1 MNALNRLCLNRL
13 GIGSLAVLA
22 LAFGACNG
30 DDDSASD
37 TAGSAGTASL
47 GAAGS
52 AALPLTPAPVAGA
65 RGKANPPPLGERID
79 RAGRPAITA
88 ALVGTFDA
96 TAEQTTQDRAAYNAA
111 GLGNVTFLPTIK
123 TSLGVLDGLDG
134 NCGNQLLASSTG
146 DRYAPLANVLLD
158 DQLYVH
164 SERSGSVYLGLEAEF
179 VNAIVPGQGAAGGR
193 EPGDDVIARSYSVL
207 AAGALS
213 GIDDG
218 VPTDDAT
225 HDSDV
230 FPFLAA
236 PQ

>member
-1 MNALNRLCLNRL
+1 MNQLNRL
-13 GIGSLAVLA
+13 GLNRRCIAALA
-22 LAFGACNG
+22 LGALALGACNG
-30 DDDSASD
+30 DDDDSASA
-37 TAGSAGTASL
+37 TVASAGSATLAV
-47 GAAGS
+47 
-52 AALPLTPAPVAGA
+52 TPGPIPSA
-65 RGKANPPPLGERID
+65 RGKGNPPRLGDRID

-96 TAEQTTQDRAAYNAA
+96 DPDDTIRDRAAYNAA
-111 GLGNVTFLPTIK
+111 GLGNVIFLPTIEA
-123 TSLGVLDGLDG
+123 SLGVLDGLDG
-134 NCGNQLLASSTG
+134 KCGNQLLAG
-146 DRYAPLANVLLD
+146 PGADRYAPLANVLLD

-164 SERSGSVYLGLEAEF
+164 SELRGSVYLGLEAEF
-179 VNAIVPGQGAAGGR
+179 VNAVEAGQGAAGGR

-218 VPTDDAT
+218 VAADDAT
-225 HDSDV
+225 HNPDV